1 MGTDRAAGYRIR
13 QASHAD
19 LTALADMKVEAWR
32 QTYGAI
38 VDPSIIERQRLGVR
52 RTVQFWE
59 RLLDSGHYL
68 WLVVSADDRIVGVAG
83 AEPARDAGS
92 PASLELTMIYL
103 LQEAQGSGIAD
114 RLLQIAIGDAPAYL
128 WVLDDNPRAQ
138 AFYRRHGFVPDGT
151 SQPLP
156 DGWRGRCE
164 IRMVRR
170 PEAEED

>member
-1 MGTDRAAGYRIR
+1 MGTDRAVGYRIR

-19 LTALADMKVEAWR
+19 LRALAEMTVEAWR
-32 QTYGAI
+32 QTYGAV
-38 VDPSIIERQRLGVR
+38 VDPSVIERQRVGVR

-59 RLLDSGHYL
+59 GLLDHGHYL
-68 WLVVSADDRIVGVAG
+68 WLVLSPDDRIVGVAG

-138 AFYRRHGFVPDGT
+138 AFYRRHGFVPDGA

-170 PEAEED
+170 PEAAED

>member
-1 MGTDRAAGYRIR
+1 MTTGYRIR

-19 LTALADMKVEAWR
+19 LPAVAEMRVEAWR
-32 QTYGAI
+32 QTYGPL
-38 VDPSIIERQRLGVR
+38 VEPSIIERQRLGVA
-52 RTVQFWE
+52 RTAQFWAC
-59 RLLDSGHYL
+59 LLDLGHYL
-68 WLVVSADDRIVGVAG
+68 WVVVSADDRIVGVAA

-103 LQEAQGSGIAD
+103 LREAQGSGIAD
-114 RLLQIAIGDAPAYL
+114 RLLRMAIGDAPAYL
-128 WVLDDNPRAQ
+128 WVLDGNHRAQ
-138 AFYRRHGFVPDGT
+138 AFYRRHGFVPDGG

-170 PEAEED
+170 PEADD